1 MQLHDILLLR
11 TSAILPEAISAGG
24 LTPTTDTSLFLTTY
38 RGGSHLPADIY
49 ADNQFMKD
57 YLEQQNTFDEGAFIV
72 ADGAYSG
79 EENSQIAA
87 LWSVFGSM
95 RRSTSTGMHSGRQDG
110 ISRKHLMKMASL
122 SHTINWMSTSILA
135 KKQIIEYNNRL

>member
-1 MQLHDILLLR
+1 MQLHDTLLPR
-11 TSAILPEAISAGG
+11 TSASLHSVSVGAKPLSTGQCAPCRRLYQLGG

-87 LWSVFGSM
+87 LDF
-95 RRSTSTGMHSGRQDG
+95 QKLLDY
-110 ISRKHLMKMASL
+110 INSL
-122 SHTINWMSTSILA
+122 NNCA
-135 KKQIIEYNNRL
+135 QKIETA

>member
-1 MQLHDILLLR
+1 MC
-11 TSAILPEAISAGG
+11 ALPEAISAGG
-24 LTPTTDTSLFLTTY
+24 LTPTTDTSLFLTTS

-57 YLEQQNTFDEGAFIV
+57 YLEQLNTFDEGAFIV

-87 LWSVFGSM
+87 LDF
-95 RRSTSTGMHSGRQDG
+95 QKLLDY
-110 ISRKHLMKMASL
+110 I
-122 SHTINWMSTSILA
+122 
-135 KKQIIEYNNRL
+135 NRLNNCAPKIETA

>member
-1 MQLHDILLLR
+1 MFSYVFLKSASHNFISYFIQECLGKSTLR
-11 TSAILPEAISAGG
+11 FGRRKTIVHRTMCALPEAISAGG

-87 LWSVFGSM
+87 LDF
-95 RRSTSTGMHSGRQDG
+95 QKLLDY
-110 ISRKHLMKMASL
+110 INSL
-122 SHTINWMSTSILA
+122 NNCA
-135 KKQIIEYNNRL
+135 PKIETA

>member
-38 RGGSHLPADIY
+38 RGGSHLPANIY
-49 ADNQFMKD
+49 ADNQFMKN

-87 LWSVFGSM
+87 LDF
-95 RRSTSTGMHSGRQDG
+95 QKLLDY
-110 ISRKHLMKMASL
+110 INSL
-122 SHTINWMSTSILA
+122 NNCA
-135 KKQIIEYNNRL
+135 QKIETA

>member
-1 MQLHDILLLR
+1 MKSYRYLVNSRMPRHSCCEVRVMQLHDILLLR

-87 LWSVFGSM
+87 LDF
-95 RRSTSTGMHSGRQDG
+95 QKLLDY
-110 ISRKHLMKMASL
+110 INSL
-122 SHTINWMSTSILA
+122 NNCA
-135 KKQIIEYNNRL
+135 PKIETA

>member
-24 LTPTTDTSLFLTTY
+24 LTPPLIPACFSPPI
-38 RGGSHLPADIY
+38 GGSHLPADIY

-87 LWSVFGSM
+87 LDF
-95 RRSTSTGMHSGRQDG
+95 QKLLDY
-110 ISRKHLMKMASL
+110 INSL
-122 SHTINWMSTSILA
+122 NNCA
-135 KKQIIEYNNRL
+135 QKIETA

>member
-11 TSAILPEAISAGG
+11 TSASLHSVSVGAKPLSTGQCAPCRGYISGG

-87 LWSVFGSM
+87 LDF
-95 RRSTSTGMHSGRQDG
+95 QKLLDY
-110 ISRKHLMKMASL
+110 INSL
-122 SHTINWMSTSILA
+122 NNCA
-135 KKQIIEYNNRL
+135 PKIETA

>member
-1 MQLHDILLLR
+1 MTYFYCAPLKVYTPFR
-11 TSAILPEAISAGG
+11 SAQNHCPPDNVRPAGAISAGG

-38 RGGSHLPADIY
+38 RGGSHLPANIY
-49 ADNQFMKD
+49 ADNQFMKN

-87 LWSVFGSM
+87 LDF
-95 RRSTSTGMHSGRQDG
+95 QKLLDY
-110 ISRKHLMKMASL
+110 INSL
-122 SHTINWMSTSILA
+122 
-135 KKQIIEYNNRL
+135 NNCAPKIGTA